1 MILISAG
8 LVLAAVVLLIAGFVL
23 AKPFLIMWSIVVS
36 VLSALFLVIGALLRR
51 HELFPGGRAGATAT
65 PPDPRLGHPQPP
77 HAGQAPV
84 GMPPSPQRPPTPQQT
99 APQPVP
105 RRPAGGGIAPDA
117 IVLVIPGRKRYHV
130 PGCRQLIGRDPEEL
144 TFVEARE
151 EGFSPCTSC
160 LPDAALGGRQL
171 PPAADPEP
179 VTHHQAASPETPV
192 SAEPSALFSEATRDV
207 RPPAPVAAPKPAP
220 AASTPSPEPGAGQ
233 SGGWFAPKSTPSGPA
248 QPADDPAASE
258 RSSGT
263 AVPPAGPASSGGPA
277 EPSERAKPSEEAKP
291 AKEEDAGKTGEP
303 KPTGQAERTT
313 ESPADKPERPAGQS
327 RPAPVFDETDAEMTN
342 PHMRLPAIDVT
353 AKPPVTAARPGGDAP
368 KPAGKTTGSAENA
381 AKDSKTPKAPEPPR
395 TPAGRPERDDE
406 GGKPPSSR
414 DAGSPARNGTP
425 KPADAPKAKDE
436 PASEDRDG
444 DDRPGTVK
452 VIVGTRRY
460 HSTACPLIRGAG
472 DTGVETMSLAQAEAA
487 GLTSCSVC
495 QNDRESVS

>member
-65 PPDPRLGHPQPP
+65 PPDPKFGHPQPP

-84 GMPPSPQRPPTPQQT
+84 GMPPSPQRPPTPRQT

-192 SAEPSALFSEATRDV
+192 SAEPSAPFSEATRDV

-220 AASTPSPEPGAGQ
+220 AASTPSPEPGAGR
-233 SGGWFAPKSTPSGPA
+233 SGGWFAPKNTPSGPA
-248 QPADDPAASE
+248 QPAASE
-258 RSSGT
+258 RSAGT
-263 AVPPAGPASSGGPA
+263 ATPPADTASSA
-277 EPSERAKPSEEAKP
+277 DQAKPSGEAEP
-291 AKEEDAGKTGEP
+291 AKEEDAGKPGPKGEP
-303 KPTGQAERTT
+303 KPSGQAERTT
-313 ESPADKPERPAGQS
+313 ESPAEKPERPAGQS

-353 AKPPVTAARPGGDAP
+353 AKPPVTGTRPGGSAP
-368 KPAGKTTGSAENA
+368 KPADQAAGSAENA
-381 AKDSKTPKAPEPPR
+381 AEDSKTPKAPEPPR
-395 TPAGRPERDDE
+395 TPAHRPERDDE
-406 GGKPPSSR
+406 GGKRPSPR
-414 DAGSPARNGTP
+414 DAGAPARNGTP
-425 KPADAPKAKDE
+425 KPAEAPEDAPAAKAKDE
-436 PASEDRDG
+436 PASGKGG